1 MFMQAII
8 IIFIYYYYFQKCQ
21 AWWRGM
27 TVYWVPANVRASF
40 ESGFMGSFPLHL
52 CIKLALAVNTE
63 NTKHQPVTST
73 PAGG

>member
-1 MFMQAII
+1 
-8 IIFIYYYYFQKCQ
+8 
-21 AWWRGM
+21 M
-27 TVYWVPANVRASF
+27 TVYWVPANVHASF